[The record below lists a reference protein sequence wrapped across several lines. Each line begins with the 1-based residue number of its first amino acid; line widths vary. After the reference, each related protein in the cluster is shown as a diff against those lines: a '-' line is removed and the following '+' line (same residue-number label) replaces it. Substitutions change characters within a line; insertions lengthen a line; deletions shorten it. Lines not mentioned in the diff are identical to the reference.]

1 MNMQMLVRN
10 QVDDFAH
17 WYSYLTA
24 DLPAAAD
31 YGLTLVS
38 IWRSADDPNN
48 VFFLLDV
55 ADRARADAFLAR
67 PESQEI
73 GEKSGVIDGE
83 YHYLETL

>member
-1 MNMQMLVRN
+1 MQMLVRN
-10 QVDDFAH
+10 QVADFAH
-17 WYSYLTA
+17 WQRYFTA

-31 YGLTLVS
+31 YGLTLAS
-38 IWRSADDPNN
+38 LWRSADDPNS
-48 VFFLLDV
+48 VFFLLNV

-73 GEKSGVIDGE
+73 GQKSGVINGE